1 MMDKEWRLQDAK
13 AQFSEVVERAAGGEA
28 QVVTKRGKKTAVVI
42 SYEEYAKLQ
51 VGNKSLW
58 DILKTAPRLDEED
71 LPLKRDN
78 TPVRPVEIG

>member
-13 AQFSEVVERAAGGEA
+13 ARFSEVVERAAGGEA
-28 QVVTKRGKKTAVVI
+28 QVVTKHGRKTAVVI
-42 SYEEYAKLQ
+42 SYEEYARLQ

-71 LPLKRDN
+71 LPLKRDR